1 MGDAKSALGGA
12 ATGAAA
18 GSVAGPWGA
27 AIGGLAGG
35 AIGLFSADGQDE
47 LRRAQEAKLEA
58 GRKAAAD
65 YKAYRDVVSQA
76 RMQAMA
82 NTQGYFDVNSNMLN
96 SMNGGQGT
104 PDSPGAYQ
112 SPILAQGM
120 KPYEIANSTPHAAG
134 PMPTQNAPAPGPQF
148 PGGKR

>member
-1 MGDAKSALGGA
+1 MGDGKSALTGA
-12 ATGAAA
+12 ASGAAA

-27 AIGGLAGG
+27 AIGGVLGG
-35 AIGLFSADGQDE
+35 AYGLFAPDGQDE
-47 LRRAQEAKLEA
+47 LKAAQEAKLAA
-58 GRKAAAD
+58 GRKAAEN
-65 YKAYRDVVSQA
+65 YEKYRDVVSQA

-82 NTQGYFDVNSNMLN
+82 NQQGYFDVNSNMLN

-112 SPILAQGM
+112 SPILADGM
-120 KPYEIANSTPHAAG
+120 KPYTIENSTPHPTG
-134 PMPTQNAPAPGPQF
+134 PMPAQNAPPPVTYA